1 MFALLPLWQIGRKLA
16 PGNKPMPKL
25 LLINSKGK
33 QRSFDLV
40 SASNSQRPNEIQTHE
55 LDQINRRLPP
65 NILQEMA
72 ARGLTIPP
80 SEIGLLLSRLKSPEL
95 TISIGD

>member
-1 MFALLPLWQIGRKLA
+1 VLPLSRAEGKLA
-16 PGNKPMPKL
+16 GVKLMPKL
-25 LLINSKGK
+25 LLTNAKGK
-33 QRSFDLV
+33 QRSAMLV
-40 SASNSQRPNEIQTHE
+40 SASNSQEPNEIQKRE

-65 NILQEMA
+65 EILAAMS

-80 SEIGLLLSRLKSPEL
+80 REIELLLSRLKAAADL